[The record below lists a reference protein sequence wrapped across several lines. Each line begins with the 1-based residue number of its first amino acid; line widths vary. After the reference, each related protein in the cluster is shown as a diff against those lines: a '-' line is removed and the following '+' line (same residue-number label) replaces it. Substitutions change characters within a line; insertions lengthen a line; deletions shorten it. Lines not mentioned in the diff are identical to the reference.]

1 MSAYCIFHKE
11 ADIILASNSASNAEL
26 MKDASL
32 GQTKCSTPSSG
43 LHEENLLSGNSQEAF
58 PTAITDLNEIEP
70 GQELASSLPAKAL
83 WKLTGSKSGNDSSS
97 HSTVDAED
105 AGAGGSIQ
113 MYYDIPYSGG

>member
-1 MSAYCIFHKE
+1 
-11 ADIILASNSASNAEL
+11 

-83 WKLTGSKSGNDSSS
+83 WKLTGSKSGNGSSS

-113 MYYDIPYSGG
+113 TYYDIPYSGG